1 MKIEEVRL
9 DEKAFGGIGRK
20 RRVASRSA
28 KFAGQRRRMV
38 DGGLFLQQN
47 VDATPLAQLNCRYG
61 YLIWD
66 Q

>member
-38 DGGLFLQQN
+38 DGG
-47 VDATPLAQLNCRYG
+47 VVPAAERRRHPPCSAQL
-61 YLIWD
+61 
-66 Q
+66 